1 MHNIQFTLKEENESD
16 KIFEGTI
23 DDGKVHMKGKW
34 KYKDSDE
41 EQDFEFRLID
51 KIKGRMKLDPRFWPK
66 IAERIEL
73 DMMTMKISN
82 ITSDDQLDQSVAG
95 NSARPAQNVEAFY
108 SINHNVQMADI
119 CFFIQHRDVN
129 FLTTVEGEDEI
140 AYVQGKLKLSS
151 DDNSDRNDLG
161 VAQSSIRLYNVSEK
175 VKESYS
181 FSN

>member
-1 MHNIQFTLKEENESD
+1 MTKLLNLEALVFIKDDNDKQKWKVEGNWFAFNDTEMSLEGEINDMHNIQFTLKEENESD

-73 DMMTMKISN
+73 DMMTMNISN
-82 ITSDDQLDQSVAG
+82 ITSDD
-95 NSARPAQNVEAFY
+95 
-108 SINHNVQMADI
+108 
-119 CFFIQHRDVN
+119 
-129 FLTTVEGEDEI
+129 
-140 AYVQGKLKLSS
+140 
-151 DDNSDRNDLG
+151 
-161 VAQSSIRLYNVSEK
+161 
-175 VKESYS
+175 
-181 FSN
+181 